1 MLLFTIS
8 RAISFPAARSLGHE
22 LQSGLR
28 LLPGGF
34 PAKDLELERGGKLKL
49 VQRVIR
55 LEAVQRDLG
64 RNQRAIPLRI
74 IELNQTAGIEI
85 DHAVSRDRGRPRNSM
100 FRRSVAL
107 PRFGGL

>member
-34 PAKDLELERGGKLKL
+34 PAKNLELERGGKLKL
-49 VQRVIR
+49 VQRGIR
-55 LEAVQRDLG
+55 QRLSSDLG
-64 RNQRAIPLRI
+64 RDQRAIPLRI